1 MLSVIVEGI
10 TFKLDDGVYCW
21 YLGDDGLGMAPQH
34 RFSSRGTMQDGDTDR
49 GERLDPRIF
58 RLILEVDGT
67 SLPDLFVH
75 RNKLL
80 AIFKASANPLIFEC
94 AFEDEGK
101 PIYLKAFIVDD
112 MTFPSSDREGY
123 TQKLV
128 ATFKANDPT
137 FYDMS
142 AGVISFLIAGG
153 SGSGA
158 IPMAVPTAI
167 GASTINQMQSLDYQ
181 GTWRSCP
188 TLIRVTGPIT
198 DAVFTNETTGEKLDF
213 MGKTIAAGHYY
224 DIDCRWGYKTVKD
237 ETGANKIADLTN
249 DSDLATWHLRE
260 VMPGTGF
267 FEEPGMYGINS
278 IRVTGSG
285 CTAATRVDITFL
297 TRYLGI

>member
-1 MLSVIVEGI
+1 MLSIIVEGI
-10 TFKLDDGVYCW
+10 TFSLDNGVYCY

-49 GERLDPRIF
+49 GERRDPRVF
-58 RLILEVDGT
+58 RLFLEMDGS
-67 SLPDLFVH
+67 SLIDLFDH

-80 AIFKASANPLIFEC
+80 SIFKASANPLIFEWNVR
-94 AFEDEGK
+94 AEGVG
-101 PIYLKAFIVDD
+101 PICIQAYFVGD
-112 MTFPSSDREGY
+112 MALPSSDREGY
-123 TQKLV
+123 TQKLA

-137 FYDMS
+137 FYDEFANS
-142 AGVISFLIAGG
+142 LSFLIAGG

-167 GASTINQMQSLDYQ
+167 GASTINQVQTWDYQ
-181 GTWRSCP
+181 GTAISYP
-188 TLIRVTGPIT
+188 TLIRITGPIT
-198 DAVFTNETTGEKLDF
+198 NAVIMNETTGEKLDF
-213 MGKTIAAGHYY
+213 TGKTIAAGHYY

-237 ETGANKIADLTN
+237 ETGANKIADLTS
-249 DSDLATWHLRE
+249 DSDLATWHFKE
-260 VMPGTGF
+260 VMPYFG
-267 FEEPGMYGINS
+267 GMSGINS